1 MSFSLRPHLAGMSP
15 YSPGKPIDEVKRELG
30 LTRVIKLASNENPL
44 GPSPK
49 AVEAVREAAA
59 QLHLYPDASS
69 YALKQAIS
77 ACHGISPDHLMLG
90 NGSDDL
96 IHYLCQCFLEGPDT
110 QMMMGDPSFVRY
122 ESGGQLADS
131 QVIKVPLNSEWR
143 HDVHAMAAS
152 LTPKTRLVFIANPN
166 NPTGTMVSKQEVDWL
181 LTQLPAGCV
190 LILDEAYFEFAV
202 GTPDFPDSLDYVKA
216 GAPVVGLRT
225 FSKAFGLA
233 GIRVGWGVAPLAVI
247 DAVDR
252 IREPFN
258 VNILAQSAA
267 IAALGDPSHV
277 AATVDLNKKGL
288 ARIEAACQSLG
299 MSVVP
304 SLANFACIDLGRP
317 ARPVFDA
324 LLRKGIITRCGDVLG
339 MPHHLRVSVGTDEEM
354 DAFLEAF
361 LDVCRS

>member
-1 MSFSLRPHLAGMSP
+1 MSP

-30 LTRVIKLASNENPL
+30 LAKVIKLASNENPL

-49 AVEAVREAAA
+49 AVDAVREAAA

-69 YALKQAIS
+69 FALKQAI
-77 ACHGISPDHLMLG
+77 AARHQIGAELLMLG

-131 QVIKVPLNSEWR
+131 KVIKVPLNSEWR
-143 HDVHAMAAS
+143 HDVQAMADAM
-152 LTPKTRLVFIANPN
+152 TPHTRLVFIANPN
-166 NPTGTMVSKQEVDWL
+166 NPTGTMVSRKEVDWL
-181 LTQLPAGCV
+181 LTKMPSGCV
-190 LILDEAYFEFAV
+190 LVLDEAYIEFAEGV
-202 GTPDFPDSLDYVKA
+202 EDFPNSLDFVRD

-225 FSKAFGLA
+225 FSKAYGLA
-233 GIRVGWGVAPLAVI
+233 GIRVGWGAAPLGVI

-258 VNILAQSAA
+258 VNLLAQAAA
-267 IAALGDPSHV
+267 IAALSDPGHV
-277 AATVDLNKKGL
+277 AATVSLNRKGL
-288 ARIEAACQSLG
+288 SRVEEASLSLG
-299 MSVVP
+299 MKVVP

-324 LLRKGIITRCGDVLG
+324 LLKEGIITRCGDVLG
-339 MPHHLRVSVGTDEEM
+339 MPHHLRVSIGTEEEM
-354 DAFLEAF
+354 DVFLEAF
-361 LDVCRS
+361 VRIAKG

>member
-1 MSFSLRPHLAGMSP
+1 MSP

-44 GPSPK
+44 GPSSK
-49 AVEAVREAAA
+49 AVAAVKEAAA

-77 ACHGISPDHLMLG
+77 TRHGVSAECLMLG

-96 IHYLCQCFLEGPDT
+96 IHYLCQCFLDGPDT

-131 QVIKVPLNSEWR
+131 QVIKVPLDSEWR
-143 HDVHAMAAS
+143 HDVKAMAAA
-152 LTPKTRLVFIANPN
+152 LTFQTRLVFIANPN
-166 NPTGTMVSKQEVDWL
+166 NPTGTMVSQQEVDWL
-181 LTQLPAGCV
+181 LTQLPEGCV
-190 LILDEAYFEFAV
+190 LILDEAYFEFAE
-202 GTPDFPDSLDYVKA
+202 GTPDFPNSLDYVRA

-225 FSKAFGLA
+225 FSKAYGLA
-233 GIRVGWGVAPLAVI
+233 GIRVGWGVAPLAVV

-258 VNILAQSAA
+258 VNLLAQSAA
-267 IAALGDPSHV
+267 IAALNDPDHV
-277 AATVDLNKKGL
+277 AATVALNNRGL
-288 ARIEAACQSLG
+288 ARVDKACQSLG

-317 ARPVFDA
+317 ARPIFEA
-324 LLRKGIITRCGDVLG
+324 LLKEGIITRCGDVLG
-339 MPHHLRVSVGTDEEM
+339 MPHHLRVSIGTEAEM

-361 LDVCRS
+361 VRVCQN

>member
-1 MSFSLRPHLAGMSP
+1 MSP

-59 QLHLYPDASS
+59 QLHLYPDASVFS
-69 YALKQAIS
+69 LKEAIS
-77 ACHGISPDHLMLG
+77 KTYGIDPSLLMIG

-131 QVIKVPLNSEWR
+131 RVVKVPLNSEWR
-143 HDVHAMAAS
+143 HDVRAMAAA
-152 LTPKTRLVFIANPN
+152 LTPQTRLVFIANPN
-166 NPTGTMVSKQEVDWL
+166 NPTGTMVGKEEVDWL
-181 LTQLPAGCV
+181 LTQLPSGCV
-190 LILDEAYFEFAV
+190 LVLDEAYIEFAEGV
-202 GTPDFPDSLDYVKA
+202 DGFPNSLDYVRD
-216 GAPVVGLRT
+216 GAPVIGLRT

-233 GIRVGWGVAPLAVI
+233 GIRVGWGAAPLSVI

-258 VNILAQSAA
+258 VNLLAQKAA
-267 IAALGDPSHV
+267 TAALSDPGHV
-277 AATVDLNKKGL
+277 ADTVALNRQGL
-288 ARIEAACQSLG
+288 ARIEQTCSSLG
-299 MSVVP
+299 MKVVP

-317 ARPVFDA
+317 ARPVFEA
-324 LLRKGIITRCGDVLG
+324 LLKEGIITRCGDVLG
-339 MPHHLRVSVGTDEEM
+339 MPHHLRVSIGTEEEM
-354 DAFLEAF
+354 DVFLGAFIRIAQA
-361 LDVCRS
+361 